1 MKKWILLLLANLSI
15 LLVGCS
21 STEIITKSTMVKY
34 SNDIEVTIEKVVHN
48 KFYVIFQNK
57 TDDMV
62 ELVLSES
69 TINNKAIYDEEEIDA
84 VVAQNTQAS
93 FAFAAGSFGNT
104 FNSLAGKPNQ
114 KVEANSRDLS
124 KKINNIVLAPR
135 ERIEM
140 RIGYSLMKAEFPAKV
155 VIKIKKNNKVEYI
168 YINVEKI
175 QEIKKISEK
184 QKDEIKAMIAKL
196 GDEVEADYQKIYDH
210 LLNCN
215 RRNG

>member
-1 MKKWILLLLANLSI
+1 M
-15 LLVGCS
+15 VGCS

-69 TINNKAIYDEEEIDA
+69 TINNKAIYDEEEIDT

-104 FNSLAGKPNQ
+104 FSKPNQ
-114 KVEANSRDLS
+114 KVETNSRDLS

-184 QKDEIKAMIAKL
+184 QKDGIKVMIAKL
-196 GDEVEADYQKIYDH
+196 GDKVEADYQKIYNH

>member
-84 VVAQNTQAS
+84 VVVQNTEAS
-93 FAFAAGSFGNT
+93 FAFVDGSFGNT

-114 KVEANSRDLS
+114 KVEANSKDLS

-155 VIKIKKNNKVEYI
+155 VIKIQKNNKVEYI

-184 QKDEIKAMIAKL
+184 QKDGIKVMIAKL
-196 GDEVEADYQKIYDH
+196 GDKVEADYQKIYNH

>member
-1 MKKWILLLLANLSI
+1 MLLLASLSI

-69 TINNKAIYDEEEIDA
+69 TINNKAIYDEEEIDN

-104 FNSLAGKPNQ
+104 FSKPNQ
-114 KVEANSRDLS
+114 KVETNSRDLS

-184 QKDEIKAMIAKL
+184 QKDGIKVMIAKL
-196 GDEVEADYQKIYDH
+196 GDKVEADYQKIYNH

>member
-1 MKKWILLLLANLSI
+1 MLLLASLSI

-69 TINNKAIYDEEEIDA
+69 TINNKAIYDEEEIDN

-104 FNSLAGKPNQ
+104 FGKPNQ

-155 VIKIKKNNKVEYI
+155 VIKIQKNNKVEYI

-175 QEIKKISEK
+175 QEIKKSPKNKKME
-184 QKDEIKAMIAKL
+184 
-196 GDEVEADYQKIYDH
+196 
-210 LLNCN
+210 
-215 RRNG
+215 

>member
-1 MKKWILLLLANLSI
+1 
-15 LLVGCS
+15 
-21 STEIITKSTMVKY
+21 MVKY

-69 TINNKAIYDEEEIDA
+69 TINNKAIYDEEEIDT

-104 FNSLAGKPNQ
+104 FSKPNQ
-114 KVEANSRDLS
+114 KVETNSRDLS

-184 QKDEIKAMIAKL
+184 QKDGIKVMIAKL
-196 GDEVEADYQKIYDH
+196 GDKVEADYQKIYNH